1 MDNLPKHIAVIPDG
15 NRRWAKKRNLPAF
28 MGHRYGTKAVEE
40 VLKET
45 LKLKIPYLTFWLLS
59 RDNIQ
64 KRAKT
69 EVNFLFNL
77 FYEYFKKLLSREEV
91 YKNQIRINV
100 IGQWEDLFPEKLKK
114 MTKEIIKKTENF
126 SRHQLTL
133 LMGYNGIDE
142 MLQAV
147 EKIADSGK
155 AELSSGRHDPKLK
168 ITPELIK
175 RNLWTKTLPPVDLV
189 IRTGGEPHWSN
200 GFMMWDTA
208 DAQFY
213 FTEILWPDFNEKEFE
228 KAIKEF
234 SGRERRGGA

>member
-1 MDNLPKHIAVIPDG
+1 MDNLPKHIAIIPDG

-28 MGHRYGTKAVEE
+28 MGHRYGVKAVEE

-45 LKLKIPYLTFWLLS
+45 LKLEIPYLTFWLCS

-64 KRAKT
+64 KRSAS
-69 EVNFLFNL
+69 EVKFLFKL
-77 FYEYFKKLLSREEV
+77 FQEYFKKLLSREEV
-91 YKNQIRINV
+91 YKNQIRVNV

-114 MTKEIIKKTENF
+114 ITKEIIKKTENF

-142 MLQAV
+142 MSQAV
-147 EKIADSGK
+147 EKITD
-155 AELSSGRHDPKLK
+155 SGRHDPKLK

-175 RNLWTKTLPPVDLV
+175 QNLWTKTLPPVDLV

-213 FTEILWPDFNEKEFE
+213 FTEILWPDFNKKELE